1 MSEGLPGLALAWRI
15 AATEAGAPRYQANSG
30 LVIARSQ
37 SVDKASAKPGL
48 GPARSL
54 PSEDEATPPPIIAVR
69 SSTHRRTP
77 VRPSS
82 GHACGRRLR
91 N

>member
-54 PSEDEATPPPIIAVR
+54 PSGDEATPAPHYRRPLLNA
-69 SSTHRRTP
+69 STNSRATVFGSRL
-77 VRPSS
+77 RPSTS
-82 GHACGRRLR
+82 
-91 N
+91 